1 MSANARCRIVLFSG
15 GSASNALAVRLES
28 LEAEIVHVIAV
39 FDNGGSTGELRRI
52 SPWPMPAIGDIRN
65 RLTALAASATAS
77 QCAVKELFD
86 VRFSAGKSAKQL
98 REQLNS
104 YTNPDHHAL
113 AELPFDVQTEILQ
126 ALAFSVKVLPQDFS
140 LHDLSLGN
148 LLIFGRMLQTGDYLE
163 SITWAQ
169 RLLHIKSQVLP
180 VTLDSVHLGALCEGG
195 QWIRGQ
201 SALTDETYTLPGKV
215 ERICFL
221 EHESTHAFAA
231 TAVLCPAV
239 VHALETADAFVVGFG
254 SFLTSILPHFAV
266 RGVGAAFSTR
276 RIPKFFLCN
285 PTVDKETVQF
295 TVGSML
301 ETIASYARS
310 DLPLANNDGPIIT
323 HVLHFGSD
331 QKTRIP
337 MGNISGF
344 HGQYFDISGISDST
358 MMSNRASEVIAEALR
373 LPAPKS
379 SSHGHPG
386 RARLVAFLDLDATL
400 FDYSKVRIDATAAA
414 LRGMVSNPEGIGHD
428 LFELLRY
435 SLTDLLV
442 NLGFHDLRRTW
453 DSPEVLLF
461 ACMLD
466 SEFSRAALVALS
478 ELSQESVSSED
489 DVSLAHRIL
498 SFQRA
503 RKIRR
508 EARAVFDSVAE
519 LRLRWNSQLADRSRV
534 FREYVE
540 SSANL
545 APGARELI
553 TQLKDAR
560 AELHVVSEGDSAI
573 QRFKFNSLGL
583 AELFQ
588 TCVVTDVTC
597 GVLSILDELFQL
609 FKDTEIQQVPSFV
622 IELYDVLAPYTIK
635 SPAFFSK
642 LLHSIVDTSPG
653 TLQQRV
659 QSPRFLT
666 PQEWQ

>member
-1 MSANARCRIVLFSG
+1 
-15 GSASNALAVRLES
+15 
-28 LEAEIVHVIAV
+28 
-39 FDNGGSTGELRRI
+39 
-52 SPWPMPAIGDIRN
+52 
-65 RLTALAASATAS
+65 
-77 QCAVKELFD
+77 
-86 VRFSAGKSAKQL
+86 
-98 REQLNS
+98 
-104 YTNPDHHAL
+104 
-113 AELPFDVQTEILQ
+113 
-126 ALAFSVKVLPQDFS
+126 
-140 LHDLSLGN
+140 
-148 LLIFGRMLQTGDYLE
+148 
-163 SITWAQ
+163 
-169 RLLHIKSQVLP
+169 
-180 VTLDSVHLGALCEGG
+180 
-195 QWIRGQ
+195 
-201 SALTDETYTLPGKV
+201 
-215 ERICFL
+215 
-221 EHESTHAFAA
+221 
-231 TAVLCPAV
+231 
-239 VHALETADAFVVGFG
+239 
-254 SFLTSILPHFAV
+254 
-266 RGVGAAFSTR
+266 
-276 RIPKFFLCN
+276 
-285 PTVDKETVQF
+285 
-295 TVGSML
+295 
-301 ETIASYARS
+301 
-310 DLPLANNDGPIIT
+310 
-323 HVLHFGSD
+323 
-331 QKTRIP
+331 

-666 PQEWQ
+666 PQEWQNAPGRSIVMIGDRYRKDLEPLLRTCTIGVQTFRVVTGRYYREDPLHEILDQGRPAPTGFFPDLKSLRLPLAAALRDLDESIPRTVPVLPNPETIDSALERCPSLSEGGRTELLKIRSEALRQQEA